1 MTIGLP
7 AITTLALS
15 LALTAPLAAAEK
27 ERSEAGRA
35 LAERH
40 CSECHAIGP
49 TGDSPHEDAP
59 PFRTFAKKWPLENL
73 EESLA
78 EGIVTG
84 HPDMPAFVLEPD
96 EIDALIEHLH
106 TLALQEKEKA
116 SGN

>member
-7 AITTLALS
+7 AIAALALS
-15 LALTAPLAAAEK
+15 LALAAPLAAAEQ

-40 CSECHAIGP
+40 CSECHAVGP
-49 TGDSPHEDAP
+49 TGESPHKDAP
-59 PFRTFAKKWPLENL
+59 AFRTFAKKWPLENL
-73 EESLA
+73 EEALA

-84 HPDMPAFVLEPD
+84 HPDMPAFVFEPD

-106 TLALQEKEKA
+106 TLLLKA
-116 SGN
+116 KGEGN